1 MKNLIIAMFSA
12 CTLAVVPSIA
22 QAGGGGNGVKG
33 QPELTVVN
41 TGNTILAVAVNNQF
55 AEAVATDPS
64 QQAEFVRRGGVV
76 LDPGAEHTFKVTAGQ
91 AVRLAYQAFT
101 PSGFPVG
108 SPVVR
113 TDITLERHEHEEVE
127 IGVNAGT

>member
-1 MKNLIIAMFSA
+1 MKNFIIATFAA
-12 CTLAVVPSIA
+12 CALAVVPSIA

-33 QPELTVVN
+33 QPELTVEN

-55 AEAVATDPS
+55 AEQVATDPS
-64 QQAEFVRRGGVV
+64 QQAEFVRRGGIV
-76 LDPGAEHTFKVTAGQ
+76 LDPGEEHTFKVTADQ
-91 AVRLAYQAFT
+91 NVRLAYQAFT

-113 TDITLERHEHEEVE
+113 TDIRLQRNEKREVE
-127 IGVNAGT
+127 IAVNGN